1 MKKNKFCYG
10 WNLWTNYGYGW
21 ENEGGFYDKKEYS
34 YNDVRRDAKEYRL
47 AGAQIK
53 ITSTRILNVW

>member
-1 MKKNKFCYG
+1 MKKNKFC
-10 WNLWTNYGYGW
+10 YGW

-47 AGAQIK
+47 AGAQTK
-53 ITSTRILNVW
+53 ITSTRVLNVW